1 MKFLLCCL
9 KRNHAKYDVSSTK
22 LSYTNSNAIIPT
34 VTSAPLPVSPD
45 IPVVPTYENIIRSPV
60 DGKIGINNEQPAS
73 TASMESDGYATIT
86 STRALKLSF
95 DDTELYATVDKTR
108 KAKNALKIKI
118 DATSATDAALSQGS
132 LPASATG

>member
-1 MKFLLCCL
+1 
-9 KRNHAKYDVSSTK
+9 
-22 LSYTNSNAIIPT
+22 
-34 VTSAPLPVSPD
+34 
-45 IPVVPTYENIIRSPV
+45 
-60 DGKIGINNEQPAS
+60 
-73 TASMESDGYATIT
+73 MESDGYATIT